1 MVFLIIYHFISKVF
15 TAGWELFTIFD
26 LNERH
31 GFNKQKDLGLFI
43 SDFIK
48 TTVLWIVLGGPAFY
62 LIMKVVEWG
71 GDLFYLWLLILS
83 VSYILIYKYLY
94 INFIGPMFN
103 KYDSLDS
110 IKNKELIHDIKCLC
124 NKDLKFPIDKIYVVD
139 QSKRT
144 GHSNAMITGFG
155 NNQSII
161 IFDNLLIKKR
171 PMQLEVGTK

>member
-1 MVFLIIYHFISKVF
+1 MVFLIIYHFTSKVF

-62 LIMKVVEWG
+62 LIMVVVEWG
-71 GDLFYLWLLILS
+71 GDLFFLWLLILS
-83 VSYILIYKYLY
+83 VSFIFIYKYLY

-103 KYDSLDS
+103 KYESLS
-110 IKNKELIHDIKCLC
+110 KEKYGKLNDDIKCLC
-124 NKDLKFPIDKIYVVD
+124 SDSKFPVDKIYLVD

-155 NNQSII
+155 NHQSII
-161 IFDNLLIKKR
+161 IYDNLLKK
-171 PMQLEVGTK
+171 PKSEEAGGKK